1 VAVVAVVE
9 HRQQA
14 VAAVVQ
20 ELLLL
25 NTHLQKPMV
34 ERSLKLLLIGF
45 THLQVQEHLLQLN
58 L

>member
-34 ERSLKLLLIGF
+34 ERSLRLQLIGF
-45 THLQVQEHLLQLN
+45 IHLHHQEHLHLQLD
-58 L
+58 